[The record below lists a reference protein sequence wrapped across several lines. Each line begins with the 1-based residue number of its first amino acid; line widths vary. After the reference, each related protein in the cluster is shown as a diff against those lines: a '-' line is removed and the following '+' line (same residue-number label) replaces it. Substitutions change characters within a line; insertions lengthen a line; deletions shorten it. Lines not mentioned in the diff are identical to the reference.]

1 MVQKLS
7 HNISSYLCGELN
19 YSDEKKEVL
28 SYGLQIILGASI
40 KIITIITLA
49 YIFNIFKT
57 TIVASVAFIFFRRI
71 IGGSHCDT
79 FNKCY
84 FLSISLLLLLGLL
97 GKIVALQYSMLLILT
112 IAIYLV
118 AVVITIIWVPMGTE
132 KKTIRNKE
140 TRLKIKQ
147 KTFLALTTCF
157 LILLF
162 FHIQATSKIVLS
174 SLLGIALAFFLAT
187 PLGNRFTRIK
197 FNIGKGEK
205 TC

>member
-1 MVQKLS
+1 MVRKLS

-19 YSDEKKEVL
+19 YSDEKKEIL

-40 KIITIITLA
+40 KLITIITLA
-49 YIFNIFKT
+49 YIFNIFKP
-57 TIVASVAFIFFRRI
+57 TIVASIAFIFFRRI

-84 FLSISLLLLLGLL
+84 FLSVSLLLLLGLL
-97 GKIVALQYSMLLILT
+97 GKIVALQYHILLILA
-112 IAIYLV
+112 IVIYLV

-132 KKTIRNKE
+132 KKTIKNKR

-147 KTFLALTTCF
+147 KTFLTLITCF
-157 LILLF
+157 VILVY
-162 FHIQATSKIVLS
+162 FHMQATSEIVLS

-187 PLGNRFTRIK
+187 PLGNKFTRIK
-197 FNIGKGEK
+197 FNIGKGEN